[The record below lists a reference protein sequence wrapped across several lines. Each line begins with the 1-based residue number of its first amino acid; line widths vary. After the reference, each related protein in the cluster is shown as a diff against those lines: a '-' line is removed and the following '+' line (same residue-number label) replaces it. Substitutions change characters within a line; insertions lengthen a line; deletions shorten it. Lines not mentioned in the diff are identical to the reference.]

1 MMLTLLSTLM
11 SFLMG
16 GLPKLLDFFQDR
28 ADKQHELALAQM
40 QTEREL
46 TLKKAGLES
55 QEHIEAIHLDEI
67 KVQAEVATQQANVAM
82 VNAKVQ
88 ERQALYAHDIE
99 ISKGA
104 SSWVINARA
113 MVRPTLTYGMFL
125 LLVFVDIAGFLYAW
139 HSNVPFGECL
149 DQLWDNDTQL
159 IWASI
164 VAFWFGSQA
173 FEKK

>member
-1 MMLTLLSTLM
+1 MLTLLSTLL

-16 GLPKLLDFFQDR
+16 GLPKLLEFFQDR
-28 ADKQHELALAQM
+28 ADKKHELALASM

-46 TLKKAGLES
+46 ALKKAGLDA

-82 VNAKVQ
+82 VNAKLE

-104 SSWVINARA
+104 ATWVINARA
-113 MVRPTLTYGMFL
+113 MVRPALTYGMFI

-139 HSNVPFGECL
+139 HSNVPFNDCL
-149 DQLWDNDTQL
+149 NQLWDDDTQL

>member
-1 MMLTLLSTLM
+1 
-11 SFLMG
+11 MG

-28 ADKQHELALAQM
+28 ADKAHELELARM

-46 TLKKAGLES
+46 TLKKAGLDAQERI
-55 QEHIEAIHLDEI
+55 EHIQTEQ
-67 KVQAEVATQQANVAM
+67 VQI
-82 VNAKVQ
+82 NADVTNAQTALQ

-104 SSWVINARA
+104 SQWVINARA
-113 MVRPTLTYGMFL
+113 MVRPALTYGMFA
-125 LLVFVDIAGFLYAW
+125 LLVFVDVAGFLYAW
-139 HSNVPFGECL
+139 HSATPFGECL

>member
-1 MMLTLLSTLM
+1 MLTLLSTLI

-28 ADKQHELALAQM
+28 SDKAHELELAQM
-40 QTEREL
+40 QIQREL
-46 TLKKAGLES
+46 EMRKAGFEA
-55 QEHIEAIHLDEI
+55 QERVEQIHTDQMQI
-67 KVQAEVATQQANVAM
+67 QAESATQQF
-82 VNAKVQ
+82 KLQ
-88 ERQALYAHDIE
+88 ERQALYAHDIA
-99 ISKGA
+99 IGQGA
-104 SSWVINARA
+104 STWVINARA
-113 MVRPTLTYGMFL
+113 MVRPALTYGMFL
-125 LLVFVDIAGFLYAW
+125 LLVFVDVAGFLYAW
-139 HSNVPFGECL
+139 HSNVPFNDCL

>member
-1 MMLTLLSTLM
+1 MLTLLSTLL

-16 GLPKLLDFFQDR
+16 GLPKLLEFFQDR
-28 ADKQHELALAQM
+28 ADKQHELALAAM

-46 TLKKAGLES
+46 TLKKAGLEA
-55 QEHIEAIHLDEI
+55 QERIEHIQTEQ
-67 KVQAEVATQQANVAM
+67 VQINAEVTNNQTAL
-82 VNAKVQ
+82 Q

-104 SSWVINARA
+104 SQWVINARA
-113 MVRPTLTYGMFL
+113 MVRPTLTYGMFC
-125 LLVFVDIAGFLYAW
+125 LLVFVDVAGFLYAW
-139 HSNVPFGECL
+139 HSSVPFTECIN
-149 DQLWDNDTQL
+149 QLWDNDTQL